1 MTLPHVPGLRGWL
14 LAALCSAL
22 AATAAAQI
30 GPAGPVMA
38 GAPTC
43 RFLVPEAML
52 GLDLRWSG
60 TCRDGLAEGR
70 GTLRGYE
77 GGRVVLVF
85 YGRLEA
91 GQPALGVIELDGGF
105 VAGRFE
111 AGRAVADG
119 DRDTLVRAFDE
130 AASAAR
136 QMAAGFRKTGNTA
149 SYRHY
154 RDKARQLSQQM
165 D

>member
-1 MTLPHVPGLRGWL
+1 
-14 LAALCSAL
+14 
-22 AATAAAQI
+22 
-30 GPAGPVMA
+30 MA
-38 GAPTC
+38 GAPQC
-43 RFLVPEAML
+43 RFAVPEAML

-60 TCRDGLAEGR
+60 ACRAGLAEGR

-77 GGRVVLVF
+77 GARVALVF
-85 YGRLEA
+85 YGRMEA

-119 DRDTLVRAFDE
+119 DRDTLIRAFDE
-130 AASAAR
+130 AAAAAR
-136 QMAAGFRKTGNTA
+136 QMAAGFRKSGNTA
-149 SYRHY
+149 SYRFY

>member
-1 MTLPHVPGLRGWL
+1 
-14 LAALCSAL
+14 
-22 AATAAAQI
+22 
-30 GPAGPVMA
+30 MA
-38 GAPTC
+38 GAPQC
-43 RFLVPEAML
+43 RFAVPEAML

-60 TCRDGLAEGR
+60 TCRAGLAEGR
-70 GTLRGYE
+70 GTLRAYE
-77 GGRVVLVF
+77 GARVALVF

-105 VAGRFE
+105 VAGRYE

-119 DRDTLVRAFDE
+119 DRDTLIRAFDE
-130 AASAAR
+130 AAAAAR
-136 QMAAGFRKTGNTA
+136 QMAAGFRKSGNTA
-149 SYRHY
+149 SYRYY

>member
-1 MTLPHVPGLRGWL
+1 MTAPRWF
-14 LAALCSAL
+14 SWAL
-22 AATAAAQI
+22 AAACSVAVSTAAAQVAI
-30 GPAGPVMA
+30 EPAMAGPAH
-38 GAPTC
+38 C
-43 RFLVPEAML
+43 RLAVPEAMM

-60 TCRDGLAEGR
+60 ACRSGLAEGR
-70 GTLRGYE
+70 GTLRGFE
-77 GGRVVLVF
+77 AGRVSLVF

-105 VAGRFE
+105 IAGRFE

-130 AASAAR
+130 AAAAAR
-136 QMAAGFRKTGNTA
+136 QMAAALRKAGNPA

>member
-1 MTLPHVPGLRGWL
+1 MRMPRWRTWL
-14 LAALCSAL
+14 LAAACSVVAI
-22 AATAAAQI
+22 TAAAQTAAA
-30 GPAGPVMA
+30 PATA
-38 GAPTC
+38 GAPQC
-43 RFLVPEAML
+43 RFAVPEAMA

-60 TCRDGLAEGR
+60 ACRSGLADGR

-77 GGRVVLVF
+77 AGHVARVF
-85 YGRLEA
+85 YGRLAA

-119 DRDTLVRAFDE
+119 DRDTLIRAFDE
-130 AASAAR
+130 AAAAAR
-136 QMAAGFRKTGNTA
+136 QMAAGFRKSGNTA
-149 SYRHY
+149 SYRFY

>member
-1 MTLPHVPGLRGWL
+1 MHVLRFAGWL
-14 LAALCSAL
+14 LAASCAVA
-22 AATAAAQI
+22 AATAPAQTAAAAA
-30 GPAGPVMA
+30 GPAMA
-38 GAPTC
+38 GAPHC
-43 RFLVPEAML
+43 RFAVPEAML

-60 TCRDGLAEGR
+60 ACRAGLAEGR
-70 GTLRGYE
+70 GTLRGYK
-77 GGRVVLVF
+77 GGRVTRVF

-119 DRDTLVRAFDE
+119 DRDTLIRAFDE
-130 AASAAR
+130 AAAAAR
-136 QMAAGFRKTGNTA
+136 QMAAGFRKSGNNA
-149 SYRHY
+149 SYRLY